1 MPDISFPEV
10 HLPDFKLPEGLR
22 EMNREDIQKS
32 MPDVKMPDVN
42 MPKIDLPKRK
52 DISRELAKATKELE
66 KAGRD
71 LEKNLPRRP
80 GPSPLPFV
88 IFGMLSGLVVGWLLA
103 SSPTTAP
110 RISSLVDDLKGR
122 IDRWRSAALDSAE
135 SGPEPAAYHDAT
147 YAGAMSDAQTGVGV
161 GPADL
166 TNGIGSTP
174 QGVGSERT

>member
-22 EMNREDIQKS
+22 DMSREDIQKS
-32 MPDVKMPDVN
+32 MPDVKL
-42 MPKIDLPKRK
+42 PKIELPKRK

-71 LEKNLPRRP
+71 IEKNLPRRS

-103 SSPTTAP
+103 SSPTTGP
-110 RISSLVDDLKGR
+110 RISSLVDELKSR
-122 IDRWRSAALDSAE
+122 IDRWRSAAMDDAE
-135 SGPEPAAYHDAT
+135 VGSEPAAYRDAT
-147 YAGAMSDAQTGVGV
+147 YAGAMSEAQTGVGV
-161 GPADL
+161 GPGA
-166 TNGIGSTP
+166 NGVGAAP
-174 QGVGSERT
+174 QGVG